1 MNCPSL
7 SQLEAVV
14 DGEPDGE
21 VSVHIEICPAC
32 RKKVEQVRANV
43 ALLSRL
49 TGSSGDLRSGWGGGG
64 ADAPLSVPG
73 YTILDE
79 LHRGGQGVVYRARQI
94 ATHRTVAV
102 KVLLTGTFATSK
114 QRRRFEREIELV
126 AGLRHPNIVTVYD
139 SGVTEDA
146 RHWFAME
153 YLDGDRLDEYIAA
166 RELTLAEKLRLFARI
181 CGAVSHA
188 HQHGVIHRDLKPAN
202 IIVGDDDALHVL
214 DFGLAKPVNAEIDR
228 EKSTVTTE
236 GSFLGTLAYASP
248 EQTTGDPSA
257 IDVRSDVYA
266 LGVILYEML
275 TGEYP
280 YPVSG
285 RLSDVVDA
293 IANTPPKLLRSFTHL
308 PYRLDDE
315 IETITRTTLAKE
327 PDRRYQSAES
337 LARDVEHYLAGEP
350 IDAKR
355 DSGWYVLRKTLG
367 RYRLQAAA
375 AATVVLLL
383 AGTSIAMSL
392 LYQRAHSEA
401 EKVRQINL
409 FLEDT
414 LGSAELPP
422 HGELTVREMLDEGV
436 HWIAVAL
443 ADQPEIE
450 ASVRGIIGSAYRNIG
465 RIDEAQ
471 MQLQASLQIRRE
483 QFGDRHPEVAKG
495 ISGMGLV
502 RMNQGRYDE
511 AEALFAEALAIR
523 REAFGDNDLQ
533 VAMALNNLADV
544 KRAKGELDQAMQL
557 YSDSYVIRLD
567 RRGALHGDTAMCE
580 FFMGRVYAEQGADIR
595 ALLLHERARKTREAV
610 LHEEHPDVAR
620 SRTAVAMLHIRL
632 GSPEAAKPLLL
643 SVLRRHEAVLGE
655 QHWRTAVA
663 RRLFGECL
671 SAAGRHDE
679 ARGQLQTA
687 YETLLRILGPDHA
700 ETRAAATALEADK
713 ENST

>member
-1 MNCPSL
+1 MDCPSL

-32 RKKVEQVRANV
+32 RKQIEQVRANV

-49 TGSSGDLRSGWGGGG
+49 AGSSGDLRGTSGAGT
-64 ADAPLSVPG
+64 DAKLSVPG

-102 KVLLTGTFATSK
+102 KVLLSGTFATSK

-139 SGVTEDA
+139 SGVNEDG

-153 YLDGDRLDEYIAA
+153 YLDGDTLDEYVAGHPL
-166 RELTLAEKLRLFARI
+166 RLADKLRLFSRI
-181 CGAVSHA
+181 CGAVSYA

-202 IIVGDDDALHVL
+202 IIVGADDALHVL

-228 EKSTVTTE
+228 DKATVTTE

-248 EQTTGDPSA
+248 EQTTGDPNA

-275 TGEYP
+275 CGEYP
-280 YPVSG
+280 YPVTG

-293 IANTPPKLLRSFTHL
+293 IANTPPKRLRSFTDL
-308 PYRLDDE
+308 PDRLDDE
-315 IETITRTTLAKE
+315 IETIALTALAKE
-327 PDRRYQSAES
+327 PARRYQSAEA

-375 AATVVLLL
+375 AGAFVLLL
-383 AGTSIAMSL
+383 AGTSVAMSV
-392 LYQRAHSEA
+392 LYQRAHHEA

-436 HWIAVAL
+436 HWIALAL

-465 RIDEAQ
+465 RIDEAEA
-471 MQLQASLQIRRE
+471 QLQASLKIRRE
-483 QFGDRHPEVAKG
+483 QFGDRHPQVAKG
-495 ISGMGLV
+495 ISGVGLV
-502 RMNQGRYDE
+502 RMSQGRYLE
-511 AEALFAEALAIR
+511 AEALFTEALEIR
-523 REAFGDNDLQ
+523 RDAFGLNNLQ
-533 VAMALNNLADV
+533 VALALNNLANV
-544 KRAKGELDQAMQL
+544 KRARGELDEALRL
-557 YSDSYVIRLD
+557 YNDSYVIRLD
-567 RRGALHGDTAMCE
+567 RRGVLHGDTAMGA
-580 FFMGRVYAEQGADIR
+580 FLVGRAYTELGADGRAMILHQR
-595 ALLLHERARKTREAV
+595 ALETRRAV
-610 LHEEHPDVAR
+610 LHEEHPDLAR
-620 SRTAVAMLHIRL
+620 SRTAVAVLHLRL
-632 GSPEAAKPLLL
+632 GNPDAAEPLLL
-643 SVLRRHEAVLGE
+643 SVLRRHEAVMGA

-663 RRLFGECL
+663 RRLYGECL
-671 SAAGRHDE
+671 AAAGRQGE
-679 ARGQLQTA
+679 ADLQLQA
-687 YETLLRILGPDHA
+687 AFNTLLGILGPDHA
-700 ETRAAATALEADK
+700 ETRAATTALAAIK
-713 ENST
+713 EKTP

>member
-1 MNCPSL
+1 MDCPSL
-7 SQLEAVV
+7 AQLEAVV
-14 DGEPDGE
+14 DGRSDDA
-21 VSVHIEICPAC
+21 VAVHVEICPAC
-32 RKKVEQVRANV
+32 REQVEQVRANV

-49 TGSSGDLRSGWGGGG
+49 SGSGDDLRN
-64 ADAPLSVPG
+64 PSVPG
-73 YTILDE
+73 TADAELIVPGYAILGE
-79 LHRGGQGVVYRARQI
+79 IHRGGQGVVYRARQI

-102 KVLLTGTFATSK
+102 KVLLTGAFATSK

-139 SGVTEDA
+139 SGVTEDG

-153 YLDGDRLDEYIAA
+153 YLDGNTLDEFIAGHQ
-166 RELTLAEKLRLFARI
+166 LTLADKLRLFCRI

-202 IIVGDDDALHVL
+202 VIVGAGEALHVL

-228 EKSTVTTE
+228 EKATVTTE

-248 EQTTGDPSA
+248 EQTTGDPAA

-275 TGEYP
+275 TGVYP

-293 IANTPPKLLRSFTHL
+293 IANTPPKPLRSFTDL
-308 PYRLDDE
+308 PERLDDE
-315 IETITRTTLAKE
+315 IETIARTALAKE
-327 PDRRYQSAES
+327 PDRRYQSAEA
-337 LARDVEHYLAGEP
+337 LGRDIEHYLADEP

-375 AATVVLLL
+375 AAAFVLLL
-383 AGTSIAMSL
+383 AGTSIAMSV
-392 LYQRAHSEA
+392 LYQRARHQA

-422 HGELTVREMLDEGV
+422 HGELTVRAMLDEGV
-436 HWIAVAL
+436 HWIELAL
-443 ADQPEIE
+443 ADQPDIE

-465 RIDEAQ
+465 RIDEAET
-471 MQLQASLQIRRE
+471 QLQASLQSRLE

-495 ISGMGLV
+495 LSGVGLV
-502 RMNQGRYDE
+502 RMSQGRYDE
-511 AEALFAEALAIR
+511 AEAFFTESLEIR
-523 REAFGDNDLQ
+523 REAFGRDDLQ
-533 VAMALNNLADV
+533 VALALNNLADV
-544 KRAKGELDQAMQL
+544 KRAKGEFDEALQL
-557 YSDSYVIRLD
+557 YSDAYAIRLR
-567 RRGALHGDTAMCE
+567 RRGRLHGDTAMCE
-580 FFMGRVYAEQGADIR
+580 FFMGRVYAEQGADAR
-595 ALLLHERARKTREAV
+595 ALLLHERARKTRETV
-610 LHEEHPDVAR
+610 LHEEHPDLAR
-620 SRTAVAMLHIRL
+620 SRTAVATLHMRL
-632 GSPEAAKPLLL
+632 GDPDAAQPLLL
-643 SVLRRHEAVLGE
+643 KVLRRHEAVLGE
-655 QHWRTAVA
+655 QHWHTAIA
-663 RRLFGECL
+663 RRLYGECL
-671 SAAGRHDE
+671 ATQGRHDE
-679 ARGQLQTA
+679 AGLQLLA
-687 YETLLRILGPDHA
+687 AHDTLLRILGPDHA
-700 ETRAAATALEADK
+700 ETRAAATALEANK